1 MYGGCT
7 LLCISILSC
16 MFLSS
21 VASLMYVYEGARTET
36 EGAGAV
42 AYLAVGVW
50 FAKNMGNL
58 F

>member
-1 MYGGCT
+1 
-7 LLCISILSC
+7 